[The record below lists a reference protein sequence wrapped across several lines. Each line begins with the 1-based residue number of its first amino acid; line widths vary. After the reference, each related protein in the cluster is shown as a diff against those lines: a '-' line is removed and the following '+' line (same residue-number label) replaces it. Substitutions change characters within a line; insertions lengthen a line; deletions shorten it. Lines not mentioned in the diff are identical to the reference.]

1 MLKLKK
7 RPESD
12 NWQIEGLC
20 PYTGRFVRRSTKT
33 SVRSTADDI
42 LVTYLSA
49 AREEALHGGASGH
62 QVFAAAVIEYVS
74 KSNNNRFIGPM
85 LAYFGKTALR
95 DIKDTDISDF
105 CRDTYPNCRASTL
118 VRQVYGPMQA
128 IWNQAVASQMAQPRT
143 FSKPR
148 VEKRNPDIPTEDDL
162 LVVLRAM
169 ASTGHERSIF
179 QRAAVLFMSFSGARA
194 TEVVNVL
201 VKHHDA
207 ANGRALLADTKT
219 GVPRWTQLPPF
230 VNAVL
235 AQLPHDQPDAPLFG
249 YASRWS
255 LNRILTRA
263 VRRANRMLVEDG
275 KLPLVKNYSPHK
287 LGRHLFAKRFLEDGN
302 SLKALMDAGGWTSVK
317 AVAVYAHIEKKLIDN
332 AVAGVTTMLSH
343 APDVLLINSGESKPN
358 DGKRTLGIDRKTKQ
372 DDPEV

>member
-7 RPESD
+7 RPDSD
-12 NWQIEGLC
+12 KWQIEGLC
-20 PYTGRFVRRSTKT
+20 PYTKRFVRRSTKT
-33 SVRSTADDI
+33 AVRSEADDI
-42 LVTYLSA
+42 LTAYINA

-74 KSNNNRFIGPM
+74 KSGNNRFIAPL

-95 DIKDTDISDF
+95 DIRDTDLSDF
-105 CRDTYPNCRASTL
+105 CRKVYPGRRASTL

-169 ASTGHERSIF
+169 ASTGHDRSLH

-194 TEVVNVL
+194 TEVVDVL

-207 ANGRALLADTKT
+207 VNGRVLLADTKT
-219 GVPRWTQLPPF
+219 GVPRWTQLPSF

-235 AQLPHDQPDAPLFG
+235 SQLPHDQPDMPLFG

-263 VRRANRMLVEDG
+263 VRRANRLLVENG

-317 AVAVYAHIEKKLIDN
+317 AVAVYAHIERKMIDD
-332 AVAGVTTMLSH
+332 AVAGVTTSI
-343 APDVLLINSGESKPN
+343 AAAVDVLGADYTSTTHLLVV
-358 DGKRTLGIDRKTKQ
+358 DTGKDKKSL
-372 DDPEV
+372 